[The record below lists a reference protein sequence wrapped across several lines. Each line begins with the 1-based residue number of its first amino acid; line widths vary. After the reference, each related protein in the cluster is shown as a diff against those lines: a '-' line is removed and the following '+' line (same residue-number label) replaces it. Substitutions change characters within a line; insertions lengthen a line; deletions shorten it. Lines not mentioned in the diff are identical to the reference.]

1 MNNLEK
7 TSLADSPCIGRGS
20 TTWGDII
27 CKGCGRSEKQ
37 IREWHGYT
45 NLEKKLINL
54 SIAKKFHAMKKIN
67 GKEHPLK
74 RIDEK
79 ILGAQCLVEM
89 VGSELI
95 DLYGKNPKIE
105 KSYKNLYEAAKLLK
119 ESKSNLP
126 IDI

>member
-1 MNNLEK
+1 
-7 TSLADSPCIGRGS
+7 
-20 TTWGDII
+20 
-27 CKGCGRSEKQ
+27 
-37 IREWHGYT
+37 
-45 NLEKKLINL
+45 
-54 SIAKKFHAMKKIN
+54 MKKIN